1 MADLE
6 EIVLEDIELQPC
18 IWQRYVGYLFF
29 IWEYGEDFLKQFT
42 ETLSPFHSTIEFIAK
57 CSKEEINFLNVN
69 VRLNK
74 QAT

>member
-18 IWQRYVGYLFF
+18 IQQRYVGYLFF
-29 IWEYGEDFLKQFT
+29 KWEYGEDSKQFT
-42 ETLSPFHSTIEFIAK
+42 ETLSPFHSTIKFIAK